1 MHARLLLTI
10 VLQWLHVLF
19 AIFWFGSTLYANVVL
34 WPAAQ
39 VLPREHESALL
50 ASLRSGRAR
59 RATLVAAF
67 GTVGLGILR
76 GIAGGALDRLDSLY
90 GFTFIASALLGVTM
104 VAWVVTRGFGSPR
117 LSSLFLPSFFVMFCL
132 MIAMRFGY

>member
-59 RATLVAAF
+59 RA
-67 GTVGLGILR
+67 R
-76 GIAGGALDRLDSLY
+76 
-90 GFTFIASALLGVTM
+90 
-104 VAWVVTRGFGSPR
+104 
-117 LSSLFLPSFFVMFCL
+117 L
-132 MIAMRFGY
+132 MIRSARPRSRRP